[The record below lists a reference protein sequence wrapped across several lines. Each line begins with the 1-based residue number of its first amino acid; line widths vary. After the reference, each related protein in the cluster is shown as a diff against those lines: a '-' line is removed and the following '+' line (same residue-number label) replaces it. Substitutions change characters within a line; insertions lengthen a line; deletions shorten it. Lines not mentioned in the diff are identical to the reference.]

1 MIQNIVHELQ
11 SAWGTKTKAKQDS
24 QNNPL
29 LRLSQR
35 GSPVDT
41 GDWAG
46 SVQILRRVDVCEVPV
61 IVLNDVK
68 PFVEIVDDVESFLP
82 DKTDRI

>member
-1 MIQNIVHELQ
+1 M
-11 SAWGTKTKAKQDS
+11 
-24 QNNPL
+24 
-29 LRLSQR
+29 
-35 GSPVDT
+35 T

-61 IVLNDVK
+61 VVLNDVK
-68 PFVEIVDDVESFLP
+68 PFVEIVDDIDSFLP